1 MYTVFHPLVVDVA
14 CVLFW
19 TQSVYMVQQEDNG
32 PIDSRAKLIDSDCK
46 FYFIF
51 EINNLRYPNIYEH
64 VASNS
69 HSDGP

>member
-1 MYTVFHPLVVDVA
+1 MAGKVFALPDPA
-14 CVLFW
+14 RG
-19 TQSVYMVQQEDNG
+19 TKAASRKKGGEQEGNG